1 MTTLLPR
8 WLTWFISTLK
18 CNFDSTSLDVVNFS
32 VEICN
37 VASTLIW
44 RCSMSRHD
52 INQKTTLK
60 QCWNVC
66 WVVLKCFL
74 DKFQS
79 NWPYLKIPFL
89 EQTISAITII
99 VVVFMN
105 KTCNCF
111 RKRIFWIDKKKNQ
124 LSNWD
129 FFYREFWGFCN
140 EVLPEKPNF

>member
-18 CNFDSTSLDVVNFS
+18 YNVDSNSLDVVNFS

-44 RCSMSRHD
+44 CCPMSRHD

-66 WVVLKCFL
+66 WVVLKCLL

-105 KTCNCF
+105 KTYNCF
-111 RKRIFWIDKKKNQ
+111 RKRIFWIDKKKI
-124 LSNWD
+124 
-129 FFYREFWGFCN
+129 
-140 EVLPEKPNF
+140 NFQIEISFI

>member
-8 WLTWFISTLK
+8 WLRWFISTLK
-18 CNFDSTSLDVVNFS
+18 CNVDSTSLDVVNFS

-111 RKRIFWIDKKKNQ
+111 RNRIFWIDKKKNQ
-124 LSNWD
+124 LSNRD